1 MKPLASVLVLLVAG
15 GCALGSLLRWEAEAA
30 SRPAGL
36 LSVPPASALQL
47 GSMGYRNLA
56 ADALYLRFVGYWG
69 YQLTHGR
76 NFHNLYPLLSTIVE
90 LDPRFRAAYELGALA
105 LGDSGEPLK
114 AVELLEKGARRE
126 PQNWWFPYQ
135 AGMTLFFFGDDPLL
149 AARYYERAAQLPG
162 APPEAGFFAARMY
175 ERGQRQELAVATWR
189 AVYQRSDNPSIREVA
204 KRALEKLGEKLPTL
218 REETH

>member
-30 SRPAGL
+30 ARPAGF
-36 LSVPPASALQL
+36 LSAPPAAALKL
-47 GSMGYRNLA
+47 CAMGFRNMT

-76 NFHNLYPLLSTIVE
+76 NFHNLYPLLSAIVE

-114 AVELLEKGARRE
+114 AVQLLEKGAKHD
-126 PQNWWFPYQ
+126 PANWWFPYQ
-135 AGMTLFFFGDDPLL
+135 AGMTLFFFHDDYLL
-149 AARYYERAAQLPG
+149 AAKYFERAAAIPG
-162 APPEAGFFAARMY
+162 APPEAGYFAARMY
-175 ERGQRQELAVATWR
+175 EKGARTELAVASWQAIYR
-189 AVYQRSDNPSIREVA
+189 HAANPSIREVA
-204 KRALEKLGEKLPTL
+204 ERALEKLGVELPAQD
-218 REETH
+218 